1 MKQIKGYPDYFID
14 ENGNVYSKKSGRY
27 LRGSVMTNGYKSVE
41 LFTASG
47 KSKRLLVHRLVAD
60 AFIPNPDG
68 LPVVNHK
75 DESRDNNSVD
85 NLEWCTHKYNV
96 NYGTAPER
104 RAKGLEGFRNSE
116 RIKETARK
124 NGKAVCIPVTQLTKA
139 GEIVAEYASGKE
151 ASIKTGIN
159 HAHIMANCAGKG
171 YKSAGGYR
179 WQYKERT

>member
-47 KSKRLLVHRLVAD
+47 KSKRLLVHRLVAE

-85 NLEWCTHKYNV
+85 NLEWCTHKHNV
-96 NYGTAPER
+96 NYGTAQER
-104 RAKGLEGFRNSE
+104 KTQKLEPFYRSE
-116 RIKETARK
+116 RIKVTARE
-124 NGKAVCIPVTQLTKA
+124 NGKKVSHPVIQFTKE
-139 GEIVAEYASGKE
+139 GEFVAEYQSGKE